1 MNIAEAIKR
10 CALDAFDAKIPCD
23 AVFGVVESQSPLAIR
38 VGECLLNEELTE
50 LGEHLL
56 KKEETITFGEYV
68 KRIVINPGIKK
79 GDTLLL
85 IRKSGGEKYIGIAV
99 TDRS

>member
-1 MNIAEAIKR
+1 MNIAEAIKK

-23 AVFGVVESQSPLAIR
+23 AVFGVVESQNPLAIR
-38 VGECLLNEELTE
+38 VGECLLTDELIE

-56 KKEETITFGEYV
+56 KKEETITMGEYAR
-68 KRIVINPGIKK
+68 KLVINPGVNK